1 MINPATNK
9 KEIIDVV
16 KYRWVFLALS
26 ALLLIPCIGAMIF
39 SSVKYENHLP
49 FRVGIDFVGGT
60 IFQYSSPENVSE
72 EKVASIREGLE
83 KAGVES
89 PVIQILHTADVASKN
104 AEKAE
109 SQEKTAEQTGEK
121 IDSLISIRTAF
132 DDGTGLKDK
141 VENAVV
147 EVVPESKLVSVNSIG
162 PTLGK
167 ELFKNSLIALLLAFV
182 GIVCYLSYRF
192 QMDYA
197 IIAMLA
203 LVHDALFV
211 MGVFSILGLVNGVHI
226 DALFLTGILTVI
238 GFSVHDTIV
247 VYDRIRENCKY
258 FGKKLSFNEIT
269 NASVNQTLARSIN
282 TSVSTLLT
290 LLALYFFG
298 GVTTKDFVLVMIL
311 GILIGTYSSIF
322 FASTI
327 LAMVKSRQGEKA
339 TVGA

>member
-1 MINPATNK
+1 MINPVTNK
-9 KEIIDVV
+9 KEVIDII
-16 KYRWVFLALS
+16 KYRWVYMILS
-26 ALLLIPCIGAMIF
+26 ALLLLPCIGAMIY
-39 SSVKYENHLP
+39 SSMTYDNHMP

-60 IFQYSSPENVSE
+60 IFQYSANESVSE
-72 EKVASIREGLE
+72 DTVARIRENLVSAE
-83 KAGVES
+83 VES
-89 PVIQILHTADVASKN
+89 PVIQILHTADVASK
-104 AEKAE
+104 ATEVKEGDAAADKA
-109 SQEKTAEQTGEK
+109 EK
-121 IDSLISIRTAF
+121 IDSLVSIRTAF
-132 DDGTGLKDK
+132 DDGSGLKDK
-141 VENAVV
+141 VDDAVMSV
-147 EVVPESKLVSVNSIG
+147 IPDSKLVSVNSIG
-162 PTLGK
+162 PTLGE

-197 IIAMLA
+197 IIALLA

-211 MGVFSILGLVNGVHI
+211 MGVFSILGLVAGVHI

-258 FGKKLSFNEIT
+258 FSKKLTFNEIT

-311 GILIGTYSSIF
+311 GIIIGTYSSIF
-322 FASTI
+322 FASTL
-327 LAMVKSRQGEKA
+327 LAMVKGNKTDKNLA
-339 TVGA
+339 GA

>member
-1 MINPATNK
+1 MINPVTNK
-9 KEIIDVV
+9 KEVIDII
-16 KYRWVFLALS
+16 KYRWVYMILS
-26 ALLLIPCIGAMIF
+26 ALLLLPCIGAMVY
-39 SSVKYENHLP
+39 SSMTYENHMP

-60 IFQYSSPENVSE
+60 IFQYSANDSVSE
-72 EKVASIREGLE
+72 DTVAKIRENLVNNQ
-83 KAGVES
+83 VES
-89 PVIQILHTADVASKN
+89 PVIQILHTTDVVSKN
-104 AEKAE
+104 TETQTE
-109 SQEKTAEQTGEK
+109 TAQATKDSAK
-121 IDSLISIRTAF
+121 IDSLVSIRTKF

-141 VENAVV
+141 VDNAVISV
-147 EVVPESKLVSVNSIG
+147 IPDSKLVSVNSIG

-197 IIAMLA
+197 IIALLA

-211 MGVFSILGLVNGVHI
+211 MGVFSILGLVAGVHI

-258 FGKKLSFNEIT
+258 FSKKLTFNEIT

-311 GILIGTYSSIF
+311 GIIIGTYSSIF
-322 FASTI
+322 FASTL
-327 LAMVKSRQGEKA
+327 LAMVKGNKTDKNLA
-339 TVGA
+339 GA